1 MKPTLKIGLITAALE
16 VVFLFGFV
24 SLVLWL
30 NEKNGWGLY
39 ASTIQG
45 VGGLLS
51 IPIQAIGIYIA
62 LQNFKKINGWL
73 TYGQAV
79 KTGVTVAI
87 TIAVIVA
94 VFSFLYCKFLNPGFA
109 DFMLKD
115 AQKAML
121 ANGKTQEQVLKSSKA
136 ISAQFTAGSQAFMA
150 LAGQFLVGTVIS
162 LIIGMFVKKQKA
174 G

>member
-1 MKPTLKIGLITAALE
+1 MKSTLKIALTTSAVE
-16 VVFLFGFV
+16 VVFLFGLV

-62 LQNFKKINGWL
+62 MQNFKKVNGWL

-79 KTGVTVAI
+79 KTGITVAI
-87 TIAVIVA
+87 TVAVIVA
-94 VFSFLYCKFLNPGFA
+94 IFSFLYCRVFNPGFA

-115 AQKAML
+115 AQKAN
-121 ANGKTQEQVLKSSKA
+121 AGKRKN
-136 ISAQFTAGSQAFMA
+136 AGSKY
-150 LAGQFLVGTVIS
+150 L
-162 LIIGMFVKKQKA
+162 KA
-174 G
+174 SERN

>member
-1 MKPTLKIGLITAALE
+1 MKSTLKIGLITAAVD
-16 VVFLFGFV
+16 VVFLFGLV

-30 NEKNGWGLY
+30 NERNSWGLY

-62 LQNFKKINGWL
+62 MQNFKKINGWL

-79 KTGVTVAI
+79 KTGIMVAI
-87 TIAVIVA
+87 TIAIIVA
-94 VFSFLYCKFLNPGFA
+94 VFSFLYCKVLNPGFA

-121 ANGKTQEQVLKSSKA
+121 ASGKTQEQILKSSEA
-136 ISAQFTAGSQAFMA
+136 MSAQFSAGSQVFMA
-150 LAGQFLVGTVIS
+150 LVGQFVVGTIIS
-162 LIIGMFVKKQKA
+162 LIIGLFVKKQKA